1 MVRQAHHER
10 LQNGLTVL
18 KADIMAEDLNSL
30 LRLTKDRIKPAAEVL
45 ERAFRDYPMSAY
57 FIPDEAKRS
66 KKQPA
71 IYRMLVRNGI
81 KYGEVYAT
89 SSKLEG
95 VAVWFASD
103 SRRESFWDYLISG
116 QYLTLLRS
124 GREVVKRQRVFGEYT
139 ASVRARC
146 VSSRHWYL
154 QLLGVDPAYQGK
166 GFAGQLLRPM
176 LARADRE
183 GVPCFL
189 ETQAEKNV
197 AFYEHFGFTVAEA
210 GIIPGSNMKSW
221 AMVRGNK

>member
-1 MVRQAHHER
+1 M
-10 LQNGLTVL
+10 T
-18 KADIMAEDLNSL
+18 DDLNSL
-30 LRLTKDRIKPAAEVL
+30 LRLTKARIKPAAEVL
-45 ERAFRDYPMSAY
+45 GRAFQDYPMSAY
-57 FIPDEAKRS
+57 FMPDEAKRS

-71 IYRMLVRNGI
+71 IYRMLVRSGI
-81 KYGEVYAT
+81 KYGEVYAA

-95 VAVWFASD
+95 VAVWFSSD
-103 SRRESFWDYLISG
+103 SRRESFWDYLLGG
-116 QYLTLLRS
+116 QYLTLLMA
-124 GREVVKRQRVFGEYT
+124 GREVAKRQKVFAEYA

-166 GFAGQLLRPM
+166 GYSSALLKPM

-197 AFYEHFGFTVAEA
+197 TLYEHFGFRVVEEWL
-210 GIIPGSNMKSW
+210 IPGSNVKSW
-221 AMVRGNK
+221 AMVRSNESS